1 MKRLGI
7 PLGLCVFIKGLVWIS
22 PSQAETPAVRR
33 VQFEAPS
40 VACEMAFNIILPVD
54 YESSEKTYPVL
65 YLLHGRQGNEDYWVE
80 LRVPEYAAGYD
91 LIVVIP
97 DAGPSWFVNWVES
110 YEGQKNNWEDYVTKD
125 LIGYVDTHFRTIA
138 SREGRA
144 IGGKSMG
151 GYGALMLS
159 FRNPELF
166 CSTSSIAGGLRFIDK
181 LRAHLRGESA
191 DPLFLT
197 GPVPKGKM
205 ELAAATPRGLMVA
218 TLENC
223 DAIDPY
229 KLVLKVPRERL
240 PDIRIDCGLDDNLL
254 EASQRLAKA
263 LMEEKIRFT
272 FEQAPG
278 AHTPEYGSYAVKYT
292 MAYQYT
298 VMRTQLAAKGE
309 G

>member
-1 MKRLGI
+1 M
-7 PLGLCVFIKGLVWIS
+7 
-22 PSQAETPAVRR
+22 
-33 VQFEAPS
+33 
-40 VACEMAFNIILPVD
+40 
-54 YESSEKTYPVL
+54 
-65 YLLHGRQGNEDYWVE
+65 
-80 LRVPEYAAGYD
+80 
-91 LIVVIP
+91 
-97 DAGPSWFVNWVES
+97 NWVES

-125 LIGYVDTHFRTIA
+125 LIGFVDTNFRTIA

-144 IGGKSMG
+144 ISGKSMG
-151 GYGALMLS
+151 GYGALVLS

-181 LRAHLRGESA
+181 LRAHLRGESD

-229 KLVLKVPRERL
+229 KLVLEVPREQL

-254 EASQRLAKA
+254 EASQRLAKV
-263 LMEEKIRFT
+263 LMEIPAGVRCDTLLREESRG
-272 FEQAPG
+272 QASRSD
-278 AHTPEYGSYAVKYT
+278 PE
-292 MAYQYT
+292 
-298 VMRTQLAAKGE
+298 
-309 G
+309 